1 MLIHISGRPSRD
13 FIFVL
18 TPMNLKEKA
27 GQQLMIGI
35 SGTTIDPETERQLQ
49 EIQPGFIIL
58 FARNISSAG
67 QVKELIAG
75 LKQTVSPPPLIAID
89 QEGGRVIRF
98 VGEITVFPGNMAL
111 GAAAS
116 IDLAFKQG
124 FASALQLKSL
134 GIDINLA
141 PVVDVLTEH
150 YNPGI
155 TIRSFGDNPEQ
166 VTELAVAFARG
177 TRMAGIAAVA
187 KHFPGM
193 GAARVDA
200 HFDLPAV
207 TLSEQEFEAVHRLP
221 FRKVMENGISGIMS
235 SHLNCPALDGN
246 GNLPA
251 TFSAAIVAD
260 YIRRRCGYDGLIFSD
275 DLEMGAIAKHFS
287 IGESCLRAMRAGHDV
302 LLICKDYGR
311 QKAGL
316 YALLDGYTRSDPAQ
330 EGLDE
335 SVGRI
340 SALRDFCSAPISA
353 HEHFQDAVPEELAQA
368 IARQAVTVIAAG
380 TGPLP
385 IDSAATDEIQ
395 LIIPDLSSTPV
406 IEDGYEPSEHHP
418 VIRACR
424 ECFPGS
430 CSFHFFPLNP
440 RPDDVERIAAAAD
453 RQSPCIV
460 FLSDALGNRGQQNL
474 IVKIRERCRQPI
486 FVLLDNPFD
495 YTLIA
500 PGETC
505 LTAYG
510 MRKAQLLALVEVICG
525 KAPAPGKLPFRI
537 QP

>member
-1 MLIHISGRPSRD
+1 MD
-13 FIFVL
+13 
-18 TPMNLKEKA
+18 LKEKV

-35 SGTTIDPETERQLQ
+35 SGTGIDPETERQLR

-75 LKQTVSPPPLIAID
+75 LKQQVSPSPLIAVD

-98 VGEITVFPGNMAL
+98 ARDITVFPGNMAL
-111 GAAAS
+111 GAADS
-116 IDLAFKQG
+116 PDLAFNQG
-124 FASALQLKSL
+124 FFSAMQLKAL
-134 GIDINLA
+134 GIDVNLA
-141 PVVDVLTEH
+141 PVVDVLAEH

-155 TIRSFGDNPEQ
+155 TIRSFGDDPEK
-166 VTELAVAFARG
+166 VAELAVAFARG
-177 TRMAGIAAVA
+177 TRMAGMAAVA

-193 GAARVDA
+193 GAAQVDP
-200 HFDLPAV
+200 HLDLPAV
-207 TLSEQEFEAVHRLP
+207 SLSEDAFEAVHRLP
-221 FRKVMENGISGIMS
+221 FRKLMADGINGIMS
-235 SHLNCPALDGN
+235 THLCCPGLDG
-246 GNLPA
+246 GGSIPA

-260 YIRRRCGYDGLIFSD
+260 YIRRRCGYDGLVFSD
-275 DLEMGAIAKHFS
+275 DLEMGAIARHFS

-311 QKAGL
+311 QKAGF
-316 YALLDGYTRSDPAQ
+316 YALLDGYTRSEPAQ

-335 SVGRI
+335 SVRRI

-353 HEHFQDAVPEELAQA
+353 HEHFPDAAPEALAQS
-368 IARQAVTVIAAG
+368 IAREAVTVIAAG

-385 IDSAATDEIQ
+385 IDSEVTDEIQ

-406 IEDGYEPSEHHP
+406 LEDGYEPSERHP
-418 VIRACR
+418 IIRACR
-424 ECFPGS
+424 ECFPGR

-453 RQSPCIV
+453 RQCPCII

-474 IVKIRERCRQPI
+474 IVKIRERRRQPI

-510 MRKAQLLALVEVICG
+510 LRKTQLLALVQVIFG
-525 KAPAPGKLPFRI
+525 KAPAPGKLPCRI